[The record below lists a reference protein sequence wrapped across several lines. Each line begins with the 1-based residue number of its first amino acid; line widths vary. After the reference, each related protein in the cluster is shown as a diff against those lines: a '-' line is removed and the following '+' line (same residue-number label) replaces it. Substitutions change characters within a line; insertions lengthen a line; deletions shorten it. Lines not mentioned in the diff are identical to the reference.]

1 MSDAHAR
8 PRSILLASDL
18 DARSDRALDRAVQLA
33 RAWDARLVVANVVDE
48 NAVEAHD
55 MLVRDPP
62 AWYRGSDPVDEA
74 RKLLQAEAGIRGV
87 EIDLHVLEG
96 GRVADRLLDLARE
109 EDCGLIVTGVARYE
123 TLGRLVLG
131 STVDQLARRSPVP
144 VLVVRRRVHGP
155 YQRMVVTSDWS
166 ESSKSAFRTATGMFP
181 EAAIGVL
188 HGYDVPMAGLA
199 DTGRDALLA
208 AARDA
213 ALAEGQ
219 AFIAACE
226 PPGGA
231 SAVGMV
237 VERCDPALLLRLYAS
252 QYPVDLAVVS
262 SHGRSAVFDVL
273 LGHVAQRL
281 VEESPVDTLV
291 VRDPHAQAR

>member
-1 MSDAHAR
+1 MNEAIGR

-33 RAWDARLVVANVVDE
+33 RAWGARLVVANVVEE
-48 NAVEAHD
+48 NAVEAHA

-62 AWYRGSDPVDEA
+62 AWYRGSDPVHEA
-74 RKLLQAEAGIRGV
+74 EKLLQADADARGV
-87 EIDLHVLEG
+87 DVDLRVVRG
-96 GRVADRLLDLARE
+96 GRVADRVLEVARE
-109 EDCGLIVTGVARYE
+109 EGCDLIVTGVARQE
-123 TLGRLVLG
+123 ILGRLMLG

-144 VLVVRRRVHGP
+144 VLVVHRRMHGP
-155 YQRMVVTSDWS
+155 YQRMVVASDWS
-166 ESSKSAFRTATGMFP
+166 ESSKFAFRAAAGLFP
-181 EAAIGVL
+181 DAAIGVL

-208 AARDA
+208 AAHEA

-231 SAVGMV
+231 SRVGLV
-237 VERCDPALLLRLYAS
+237 VERLDPALLLRLYAS
-252 QYPVDLAVVS
+252 QFPVDLAVVS
-262 SHGRSAVFDVL
+262 SHGRSALFDVL

-281 VEESPVDTLV
+281 VEESPVDTLI
-291 VRDPHAQAR
+291 VRDPHARAR